1 MDPKE
6 LKRIFQ
12 RGKCLSLD
20 TMRMYNEGKLPSKSV
35 HEVEMHLLECSLC
48 SSAIEGMNAR
58 RIKDVDRVSDN
69 INKRLAVYMNTPPQ
83 TPILSRFGVAMI
95 VTSLVIAIG
104 ITTWI
109 FASGDE
115 TPSEKIADTNVVSPN
130 HPPDKSEIIN
140 QNPDVQGE
148 RPQTNGVVSV
158 STPSESQNTRTQTSD
173 LSISNL
179 PATVPNNENTL
190 TVDQPAVDDN
200 SAKQQEEVPPA
211 ENTRAASTEQFV
223 RIKNVIV
230 YPPTTHSDK
239 KAKQQSNDGQITRSS
254 AGKSDFTLEE
264 MPVYPGGNEALKS
277 YIISNF
283 KPQKEDRAKLKRMT
297 TGVMFQVNAKTGE
310 VSGASLSFPVTPQ
323 IDTELV
329 RVVNAMPN
337 WNPGKKRGTVDV
349 MLGITL
355 E

>member
-48 SSAIEGMNAR
+48 ASAIEGMNAR

-109 FASGDE
+109 FTSGDE
-115 TPSEKIADTNVVSPN
+115 TPSVKIADTNVVSPN
-130 HPPDKSEIIN
+130 HPPDKSEHIN

-158 STPSESQNTRTQTSD
+158 STQSESPNTRTQTSD
-173 LSISNL
+173 LNISDL
-179 PATVPNNENTL
+179 PATLPNNENTL
-190 TVDQPAVDDN
+190 KIDQPEIEN
-200 SAKQQEEVPPA
+200 NGAKQQEDVPSTD
-211 ENTRAASTEQFV
+211 NTRAASTEQFV

-239 KAKQQSNDGQITRSS
+239 KVKQQSNDGQISRSS
-254 AGKSDFTLEE
+254 GSKSDFTLDE
-264 MPVYPGGNEALKS
+264 MPTYPGGNEALKS
-277 YIISNF
+277 YIMNNF
-283 KPQKEDRAKLKRMT
+283 KAQKEDRTKMKRMT

-310 VSGASLSFPVTPQ
+310 VSGAALSFPITPQ
-323 IDTELV
+323 IDAELV
-329 RVVNAMPN
+329 RVVNGMPY

>member
-48 SSAIEGMNAR
+48 ASAIEGMNAR
-58 RIKDVDRVSDN
+58 RVKDVDRVSDN

-104 ITTWI
+104 VTTWI

-115 TPSEKIADTNVVSPN
+115 TPSEKIADTNVVTPN

-158 STPSESQNTRTQTSD
+158 STPSETQNTRTQTSD
-173 LSISNL
+173 LNISNL
-179 PATVPNNENTL
+179 PATLPNNENTL
-190 TVDQPAVDDN
+190 TVDPPSTTSN
-200 SAKQQEEVPPA
+200 GTKQQEDVSPT
-211 ENTRAASTEQFV
+211 ENTRTASAEQFV

-230 YPPTTHSDK
+230 YPPTTHSEK
-239 KAKQQSNDGQITRSS
+239 KTKQQSGDGQLNRSS
-254 AGKSDFTLEE
+254 NSKGDFTLEE
-264 MPVYPGGNEALKS
+264 MPSYPGGNEALKS
-277 YIISNF
+277 YLMSNF
-283 KPQKEDRAKLKRMT
+283 KPQKEDRTKMKRMT

-310 VSGASLSFPVTPQ
+310 VSGASLSFPITPQ
-323 IDTELV
+323 IDAELV
-329 RVVNAMPN
+329 RVVNGMPY

>member
-48 SSAIEGMNAR
+48 ASAIEGMNAR

-83 TPILSRFGVAMI
+83 TPILSRFGVTMI

-104 ITTWI
+104 ITAWI
-109 FASGDE
+109 LASGNE
-115 TPSEKIADTNVVSPN
+115 APSGKIADTNVVSPN
-130 HPPDKSEIIN
+130 DPPDKSEIII

-158 STPSESQNTRTQTSD
+158 STPSESQNTRAQTSD
-173 LSISNL
+173 LSISDL
-179 PATVPNNENTL
+179 PATLPNNENTL
-190 TVDQPAVDDN
+190 KVDQPATEN
-200 SAKQQEEVPPA
+200 NGEKQQEDVSSTD
-211 ENTRAASTEQFV
+211 NTRTASTEQFV

-239 KAKQQSNDGQITRSS
+239 KAKQQSGDGQLNRSTNTK
-254 AGKSDFTLEE
+254 GDFTLEE
-264 MPVYPGGNEALKS
+264 MPSYPGGNEALKS
-277 YIISNF
+277 YITANF
-283 KPQKEDRAKLKRMT
+283 KPQKEDKSKLKRYT
-297 TGVMFQVNAKTGE
+297 TGVLFQVNAKTGE
-310 VSGASLSFPVTPQ
+310 VSGASLSFPITPQ
-323 IDTELV
+323 IDAELV
-329 RVVNAMPN
+329 RVVNAMPY